1 MWEALR
7 GSSPDRD
14 RPDLAGRRTP
24 PAQYLQAV
32 PGGTQLVRIQDVAR
46 CAGVS
51 AMTVSRALNDPDRVR
66 PATRERVLR
75 AVEELG
81 YIPNGVARSLT
92 QGRTHLIALVVS
104 DIENPFF
111 TTISRGV
118 EDVAKR
124 HGYTLL
130 FGNTDEKPA
139 KERDYLEALVSR
151 RVDGVLLSATGVD
164 HVQLLQARKIPL
176 VLVDRTIPGIIA
188 DSVVLDANDGGRQI
202 AAHLLRQGYRDITF
216 IGGMPG
222 NSTIEARL
230 AGCRETML
238 AAGVTLSV
246 RPGYLDQASGE
257 RLMAELCEER
267 VPEAIVAAN
276 NLVAVGAVVEMR
288 RRGLRV
294 PEDVGLACFGDIGL
308 ASLLDPFLTV
318 VQEPAR
324 DLGQQA
330 MQLLHERIGGSDAPA
345 HHRVLPVSLAVRR
358 STQRPHS
365 PLK

>member
-1 MWEALR
+1 MDCSLGFR
-7 GSSPDRD
+7 QRPSDRL
-14 RPDLAGRRTP
+14 PEHSAE
-24 PAQYLQAV
+24 
-32 PGGTQLVRIQDVAR
+32 LVTILDVAR
-46 CAGVS
+46 RAGVS
-51 AMTVSRALNDPDRVR
+51 AMTVSRALNKPDVVS
-66 PATRERVLR
+66 PATREQVLR

-111 TTISRGV
+111 TTVSRGV

-124 HGYTLL
+124 YGYTLL
-130 FGNTDEKPA
+130 FGNTDEKPE

-151 RVDGVLLSATGVD
+151 QVDGVLLSATGADRVR
-164 HVQLLQARKIPL
+164 LLQARRIPL
-176 VLVDRTIPGIIA
+176 VLVDRVIPGINA
-188 DSVVLDANDGGRQI
+188 DSVILDARDGGRQV
-202 AAHLLRQGYRDITF
+202 AAHLLEQGYRDITF

-246 RPGYLDQASGE
+246 RPGQLDQASGE
-257 RLMAELCEER
+257 KLMAKLCEER
-267 VPEAIVAAN
+267 VPDAIVAAN

-294 PEDVGLACFGDIGL
+294 PEDVGLACFGDIEL

-318 VQEPAR
+318 VEEPAH

-330 MQLLHERIGGSDAPA
+330 MQLLHDRIEGSDAPA
-345 HHRVLPVSLAVRR
+345 HHRVLPVQLVVRR
-358 STQRPHS
+358 STQRPV
-365 PLK
+365 

>member
-1 MWEALR
+1 MN
-7 GSSPDRD
+7 
-14 RPDLAGRRTP
+14 
-24 PAQYLQAV
+24 
-32 PGGTQLVRIQDVAR
+32 IQDVAR
-46 CAGVS
+46 HAGVS
-51 AMTVSRALNDPDRVR
+51 AMTVSRALNEPALVS

-75 AVEELG
+75 AVDELG

-111 TTISRGV
+111 TTVSRGV
-118 EDVAKR
+118 EDVSRR

-130 FGNTDEKPA
+130 FGNTDEKSE

-151 RVDGVLLSATGVD
+151 RVDGVLLSTTGAD
-164 HVQLLQARKIPL
+164 HVQLLQVRGIPM
-176 VLVDRTIPGIIA
+176 VLVDRVIPGIDA
-188 DSVVLDANDGGRQI
+188 DSVILDAFDGGRQI
-202 AAHLLRQGYRDITF
+202 AAHLLEQGYRDVAF

-246 RPGYLDQASGE
+246 RPGRLDQESGE
-257 RLMAELCEER
+257 KLMAQLHEER

-330 MQLLHERIGGSDAPA
+330 LELLHDRILGSDTPP
-345 HHRVLPVSLAVRR
+345 HHRVLPVRLVVRR
-358 STQRPHS
+358 STQRPG
-365 PLK
+365 